1 MRQQCLLAGFDKV
14 VGASAA
20 FLGDMGGFGGVA
32 MLLSQGTLVL
42 QGKQDGYK
50 GGGTV
55 VQGQTSE
62 DGTPEVN
69 GLDTVAHQVTAL
81 GPRVPGIIG
90 LVETVIPGST
100 TCEEREQCIEQ
111 PNSYLFCPPIL
122 RACVSSFHIEYGLN
136 SVVII
141 S

>member
-50 GGGTV
+50 GGETV
-55 VQGQTSE
+55 VLGQTSV

-69 GLDTVAHQVTAL
+69 GLDTEAHRVTAL
-81 GPRVPGIIG
+81 GPRVPGISG
-90 LVETVIPGST
+90 LVESDP
-100 TCEEREQCIEQ
+100 RK
-111 PNSYLFCPPIL
+111 YDL
-122 RACVSSFHIEYGLN
+122 
-136 SVVII
+136 
-141 S
+141 